1 MSEGVILSLIYL
13 AYSWFNKKSK
23 KKVKYQNKSFI
34 DDFLKSLTSVFKD
47 RPDYINTA
55 ENPNNIGPA
64 LFNEALLKNENIVQ
78 VTNSKIDD
86 SEIIKEDSAFKKI
99 NLHKKKKIKRDL
111 KTLIKN
117 KVELRNLIIL
127 KEVLDKPRA
136 LKKNIR

>member
-1 MSEGVILSLIYL
+1 MNEGLILSLIYL

-23 KKVKYQNKSFI
+23 KEVKYQNKSFI
-34 DDFLKSLTSVFKD
+34 DDFSKNFTSGFKD

-55 ENPNNIGPA
+55 ESPNNIGPVS
-64 LFNEALLKNENIVQ
+64 FNDSLLNDKNIVQ
-78 VTNSKIDD
+78 VTNSKTDD
-86 SEIIKEDSAFKKI
+86 SEIIKEDSAIKKI

-117 KVELRNLIIL
+117 KIELRNFIIL